1 MKEEYLSISEFAK
14 RAGVSVQAVYKRLG
28 KDLQPW
34 LRVENG
40 KKTLNS
46 KALQVFSGEKSS
58 TEVESVD
65 ALKKA
70 LELIADQNETLKAE
84 LAIKNEHIR
93 EQSRQIA
100 EISERLKESHL
111 LIDHQQKLTAA
122 GLLTTAQ
129 PQDPDENDGESPT
142 QQLDGDMQQKSKEI
156 RQLQEQ
162 LSKVSSALSAE
173 QEKRERMEQS
183 GLISRIF
190 KTWK

>member
-84 LAIKNEHIR
+84 LAIKNEQIR